1 MKKFS
6 ELTDSDFDYLNKDN
20 INTLSRK
27 MIHNTKRKEV
37 IKSYKNVYE
46 AIKDLKDKSR
56 AIIVCII
63 KSDKY
68 IVNISDIYSSFKDT
82 SEMEKF
88 KESLY
93 LLDVHDINEMET
105 MIECEND
112 FTGMYMLFTEG
123 NIYVDE
129 QFYFL
134 KQYKDYRL
142 NSNIINNEN
151 RFSWLGKMSDGQ
163 IVEKVLSD
171 LSVNCIT
178 ITRILGCTVKK
189 LNIID
194 RHNCILKNCRIK
206 SLCVHPMNTY
216 IMVETTNCIIDEM
229 IIDLTEYEDAIRY
242 IIDVNT
248 STIKNLKVNT
258 TKKHLDKTVKVYGLK
273 VESNIIDVKGYT
285 GEIEIVIV

>member
-6 ELTDSDFDYLNKDN
+6 ELTDSDFDYLNEDT

-27 MIHNTKRKEV
+27 MILNTKRKEV
-37 IKSYKNVYE
+37 IRTYKTVYDT
-46 AIKDLKDKSR
+46 IKNLKARSMGR
-56 AIIVCII
+56 TIIVCII
-63 KSDKY
+63 KSDEY
-68 IVNISDIYSSFKDT
+68 IVNISDIHGNFKDT
-82 SEMEKF
+82 SEIENF
-88 KESLY
+88 IESLY
-93 LLDVHDINEMET
+93 LLDVYDINEIET
-105 MIECEND
+105 MVECENE
-112 FTGMYMLFTEG
+112 FTGMYMLFAEG

-134 KQYKDYRL
+134 KKYKDYRM
-142 NSNIINNEN
+142 NRNIINNEN
-151 RFSWLGKMSDGQ
+151 RFSWLGKISDGQ

-216 IMVETTNCIIDEM
+216 I
-229 IIDLTEYEDAIRY
+229 
-242 IIDVNT
+242 
-248 STIKNLKVNT
+248 
-258 TKKHLDKTVKVYGLK
+258 
-273 VESNIIDVKGYT
+273 
-285 GEIEIVIV
+285 